1 MTLAVLPSVT
11 QLRRTLSR
19 ATLLGTLLAA
29 SACLGGRNRTT
40 SRPAAA
46 RDGVDS
52 IAPRPADLDTAAAK
66 KRLTDSVATASEDST
81 RRAAVIDSTAK
92 KAADSTAAKTVAP
105 PKTVKKAPATKQC
118 VLDFSESPPETRLR
132 YQRLPDSTGL
142 TFIGGGFVGHCQGEN
157 NRIRADSAEQYQ
169 SSGTLN
175 LFGNVV
181 YEEPEKLRFQA
192 QHATYFTKEERIFAD
207 GNVVAT
213 QLKSGSTFR
222 GSSIEY
228 LRPLAGVRIA
238 SRLIAPNRPTATLI
252 EKDSTGAPGSPIT
265 ITANTMV
272 DEADSIL
279 FAFGEVQINRTT
291 LQGEADSASFDKVA
305 ERSRLIRTAR
315 IINRDPQEP
324 FRLFGDTIDV
334 FSKDQALEKVVAL
347 HRGNA
352 SNNDVVMLAERIELR
367 FNEQKLDRAYAS
379 GKGRA
384 KATTP
389 SQTLVAD
396 SIFVRM
402 PLQRVREVRA
412 IGAAVA
418 TGNPDTLK
426 IKSEDR
432 DVLRGDTVT
441 AWFDSTLAPADTT
454 QRARITEIH
463 ARGSASSLFQIASKL
478 GPTAPPGLNYVR
490 GRSIFVAFDSGQV
503 LDVTVDSAASGLY
516 LEPDSS
522 SLSDSTKN
530 RPAARRRPPALPEQR
545 NPNDPRY
552 GSSTAMVT
560 PRRRL

>member
-1 MTLAVLPSVT
+1 MTLAVLSSVT
-11 QLRRTLSR
+11 KLRRTLTH
-19 ATLLGTLLAA
+19 ATLLGSLLAA
-29 SACLGGRNRTT
+29 SACLGGRNRAP

-46 RDGVDS
+46 RAAVDS
-52 IAPRPADLDTAAAK
+52 IARPTDVDAAAMQ
-66 KRLTDSVATASEDST
+66 KRVADSVASASVDST
-81 RRAAVIDSTAK
+81 RRADASDSTGK
-92 KAADSTAAKTVAP
+92 KPTDSTAAKPVVP
-105 PKTVKKAPATKQC
+105 PKVAKKAPTTKQC

-181 YEEPEKLRFQA
+181 YEEPDKLRFQA

-238 SRLIAPNRPTATLI
+238 SRLIAPNRPTVSII
-252 EKDSTGAPGSPIT
+252 ERDSTGAPGSPIT
-265 ITANTMV
+265 LTANTMV

-384 KATTP
+384 KATTS

-402 PLQRVREVRA
+402 PLQRVRSVRA

-441 AWFDSTLAPADTT
+441 AWFDSTLAPEDTT

-463 ARGSASSLFQIASKL
+463 ARGSASSLFQIASKQ

-503 LDVTVDSAASGLY
+503 RDVTVDSAASGLY
-516 LEPDSS
+516 LEPDST
-522 SLSDSTKN
+522 SLSDSTKTRTPVR
-530 RPAARRRPPALPEQR
+530 RPPPALPQQQT
-545 NPNDPRY
+545 PNDPY
-552 GSSTAMVT
+552 HGSSIVMVT